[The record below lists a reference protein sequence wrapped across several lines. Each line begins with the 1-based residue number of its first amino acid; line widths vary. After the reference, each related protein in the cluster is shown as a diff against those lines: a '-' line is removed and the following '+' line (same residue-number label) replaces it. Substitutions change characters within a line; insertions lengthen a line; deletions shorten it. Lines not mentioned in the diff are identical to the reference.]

1 MFVEAELPVPLPF
14 GVAKEALDR
23 AVADGGLVAAS
34 RRAVDEGLDLTMPV
48 VPRGSHGPAGEVQVR
63 LLPGRQVGGS
73 VVVPMRWE
81 VLGPDGR
88 LSPVL
93 DADLRLAAR
102 DADRSCLSIAGRY
115 DPPPDWLGATVG
127 GPGMSVV
134 ASATVT
140 ALLREVAAQLGRWA
154 PSTTSKD

>member
-1 MFVEAELPVPLPF
+1 VFVEAELPVSLPF
-14 GVAKEALDR
+14 GVAKEALER

-34 RRAVDEGLDLTMPV
+34 RRAVDDGLVSLMPLG
-48 VPRGSHGPAGEVQVR
+48 PRGSHGAAGEVQVR

-81 VLGPDGR
+81 VLGPDGQ

-102 DADRSCLSIAGRY
+102 DADWSRLSIAGRY
-115 DPPPDWLGATVG
+115 DPPLGRLCATVD
-127 GPGMSVV
+127 GPGMGV

-140 ALLREVAAQLGRWA
+140 ALLRDLAAQLGRWA
-154 PSTTSKD
+154 TSTTSKD